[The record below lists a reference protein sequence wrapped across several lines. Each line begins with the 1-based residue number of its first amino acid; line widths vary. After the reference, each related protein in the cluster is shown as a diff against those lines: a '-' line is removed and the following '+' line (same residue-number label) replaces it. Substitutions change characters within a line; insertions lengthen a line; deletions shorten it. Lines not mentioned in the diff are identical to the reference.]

1 MLFQWHSQ
9 RCTESPDTTV
19 FPTGIPSP
27 NITFP
32 TFSLAVRE
40 SSPASILKRLRPQT
54 DVDGENSVDTQRKK
68 RRLRID
74 LVTSRLSQPYATP
87 TTHISSRKALRRGP
101 WAKARY
107 RVRSPLRRA
116 AILNAF
122 RARRTAAK
130 HVEFKEDNLVTNLKS
145 PQESEHLEVDLVK
158 EGIRTPRDPP
168 PEHHL
173 PQQYLPPSPSPL
185 GPSNYAAFD
194 EEEDQFD
201 DDNDDDGAENSGGG
215 RTVYSNFN
223 QLGDPDNEVEDYD
236 SLDPFSG
243 SAGADDRPLEVEKN
257 ARRRVDT
264 FAGSFG

>member
-1 MLFQWHSQ
+1 MLLQWQSQ

-27 NITFP
+27 NIIP
-32 TFSLAVRE
+32 STFSLALRE
-40 SSPASILKRLRPQT
+40 SGPASILKRLRPQT

-68 RRLRID
+68 RRLRVD

-87 TTHISSRKALRRGP
+87 TTHISSRKVLRRGP
-101 WAKARY
+101 WAKPRY

-122 RARRTAAK
+122 RARRTAAR
-130 HVEFKEDNLVTNLKS
+130 HIEFKEDNFVTNLKS
-145 PQESEHLEVDLVK
+145 PQESEHLEVDLIK

-194 EEEDQFD
+194 EEEDPFED
-201 DDNDDDGAENSGGG
+201 ENDDDDDSENLGGG
-215 RTVYSNFN
+215 DTVYSNFN
-223 QLGDPDNEVEDYD
+223 QLGDSDAEDYD
-236 SLDPFSG
+236 SFDPFSG
-243 SAGADDRPLEVEKN
+243 SEGVDDWPLEVERN
-257 ARRRVDT
+257 ARRRIDT
-264 FAGSFG
+264 VAVTFG